1 MSNEDHSQLLNKISK
16 LAGKGFRSLLTQVVD
31 NTRSGQINRHKNGQI
46 ANDQMHTAV
55 RSYGGHSHSST
66 SWYNPRVGQI
76 RGGGV
81 AKSGQVYRNR
91 SLVLSNASASSV
103 LNSNCRSEANLS
115 SQTIT
120 PDNSVSEWVSKTD
133 RHRQLINAT
142 VFEKTAQNR
151 AKAIEETRKHKMKQR
166 HIREKYLL
174 INHLNQQ
181 GKRYNY
187 GGSTP
192 HIHNETG
199 KYEVNVQGIRFL
211 VSRNGS
217 KLTKVSGEIFNW
229 NSPKG
234 ERIKN
239 TFSYLR
245 TSDQTNSA
253 KSAPRVASIG
263 PVKFYRS
270 RNGNMY
276 RAGLIKAHRYFCLI
290 SPDIMETYV
299 LGCTN
304 HFGFREMAT
313 VKKVDEPCNIFSTTG
328 SCHKGPQCRYIH
340 NPSKVAVCKEYL
352 QKGSCL
358 NGDSCDLSHEL
369 TPERTPSCVHFGRG
383 NCSKPNCPYT
393 HVRVSSSALVCRRFA
408 TYGYCEK
415 GTACMERHVVECPDF
430 SNTGKCTRRG
440 CKLPHREKASL
451 MRNKALDSNS
461 TNLKEGS
468 SDISSDDEEIGSD
481 DVDSDE
487 LDEFFDD
494 EASDTDIP
502 LQQDFVQL
510 S

>member
-16 LAGKGFRSLLTQVVD
+16 LAG
-31 NTRSGQINRHKNGQI
+31 QINRHKNGQI
-46 ANDQMHTAV
+46 ANDQMHSAV
-55 RSYGGHSHSST
+55 RSYGGHPHSST
-66 SWYNPRVGQI
+66 SWYNPRVGHI
-76 RGGGV
+76 RGGGI

-91 SLVLSNASASSV
+91 SLVLSNASAPSA

-115 SQTIT
+115 SQTNT
-120 PDNSVSEWVSKTD
+120 SDNSVSEWVSKTD

-192 HIHNETG
+192 QIHNETG
-199 KYEVNVQGIRFL
+199 KYEVHVQGIRFL

-229 NSPKG
+229 NSLKG

-245 TSDQTNSA
+245 MSDQTNSA

-276 RAGLIKAHRYFCLI
+276 RAGLIKAH
-290 SPDIMETYV
+290 
-299 LGCTN
+299 
-304 HFGFREMAT
+304 REMAT

-461 TNLKEGS
+461 TSLKEGS

>member
-16 LAGKGFRSLLTQVVD
+16 LA
-31 NTRSGQINRHKNGQI
+31 GQINRHKNGQI

-217 KLTKVSGEIFNW
+217 KLTKVS
-229 NSPKG
+229 
-234 ERIKN
+234 
-239 TFSYLR
+239 
-245 TSDQTNSA
+245 DQTNSA

-276 RAGLIKAHRYFCLI
+276 RAGLIKAH
-290 SPDIMETYV
+290 
-299 LGCTN
+299 
-304 HFGFREMAT
+304 REMAT